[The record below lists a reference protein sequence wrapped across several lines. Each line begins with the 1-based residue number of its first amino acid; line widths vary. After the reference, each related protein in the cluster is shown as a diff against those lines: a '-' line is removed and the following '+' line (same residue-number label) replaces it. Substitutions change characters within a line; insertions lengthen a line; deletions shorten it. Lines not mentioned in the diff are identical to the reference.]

1 MGAMIFK
8 LYVNKT
14 DQKYSHLMWEQTAAG
29 TNVGILLLLASISI
43 NSNNNDSP
51 GLSRTDLTICAYMH

>member
-1 MGAMIFK
+1 MIFK

-43 NSNNNDSP
+43 NSNNNDNP
-51 GLSRTDLTICAYMH
+51 GLSRTDSTICAYMH